1 VAATTLVEFILGLAI
16 GCVSGIFGITGG
28 VIAVPLLGILGFGEH
43 VAQGT
48 SLVMQLPTG
57 IVGLWQY
64 KKRSNLSA
72 RLIATLAAASAPATY
87 LGAQVALH
95 LPGPSLRRAFAIF
108 IALLATLTI
117 WNAFRNRSLIL
128 ELPRRLVPIVAA
140 AGGLC
145 SGLFGVGGATFTI
158 PVFTLLF
165 GFSQAEAQG
174 MALAVVLPAI
184 VVSIP
189 VYTLAGFADWR
200 LGLVLG
206 LGSLSTVGF
215 AVALAHKLPERV
227 LRIGLSLVLYGGASA
242 LWIHG

>member
-1 VAATTLVEFILGLAI
+1 MLATTLIEFVLGLAI
-16 GCVSGIFGITGG
+16 GCASGIFGITGG
-28 VIAVPLLGILGFGEH
+28 VIAVPLLGLLGFGEH

-64 KKRSNLSA
+64 QKRSNLNF
-72 RLIATLAAASAPATY
+72 RLLATLAAASAPATY
-87 LGAQVALH
+87 LGAQVAIY

-108 IALLATLTI
+108 IVLLATFTI
-117 WNAFRNRSLIL
+117 WNACRDRSLKL
-128 ELPRRLVPIVAA
+128 HLPWQLVAVVAA
-140 AGGLC
+140 VGGFC
-145 SGLFGVGGATFTI
+145 SGLFGVGGATLTI
-158 PVFTLLF
+158 PVLTLLF

-189 VYTLAGFADWR
+189 AYTFAGFADWR

-206 LGSLSTVGF
+206 LGSVCTVGLG
-215 AVALAHKLPERV
+215 VALAHRLPERV
-227 LRIGLSLVLYGGASA
+227 LRVGLSLVLYGGASA
-242 LWIHG
+242 LWIHR